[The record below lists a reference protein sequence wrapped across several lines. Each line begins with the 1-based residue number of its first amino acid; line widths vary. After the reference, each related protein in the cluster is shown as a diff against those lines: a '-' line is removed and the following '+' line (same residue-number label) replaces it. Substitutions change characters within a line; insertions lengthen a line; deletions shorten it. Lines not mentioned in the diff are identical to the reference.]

1 MTQITEISQAIA
13 KEITVDFQGH
23 GFITGRG
30 LARLLGVSQPLFT
43 DKQMPSKIRE
53 ILTGYGFEPDNIAQ
67 NGFPDLLLPSIAFY
81 YAVDARKTS
90 SQARQVLKVLGAIG
104 ARTWM
109 QQVKGWKK
117 EEEQPVAP
125 PVSPL
130 PPADVRVINLVGAL
144 KDLGFELDNPRF
156 NQELKDL
163 TGDIL
168 GLTPVHSLQPATSR
182 WCGVVERAEHLG
194 YPVGIVTRKRVALGK
209 YVKKHYQGEVR
220 QEKRL
225 CNGTHREINLYEIG
239 DRLDRLIMAYLGS
252 SAPCAIDETSIR

>member
-1 MTQITEISQAIA
+1 MKSLQGKGLSLLTSVDTE
-13 KEITVDFQGH
+13 GH

-30 LARLLGVSQPLFT
+30 LARLLGVGQPLFT

-53 ILTGYGFEPDNIAQ
+53 ILTGYGFEPDKITQ

-117 EEEQPVAP
+117 EEQPVQP
-125 PVSPL
+125 PQPAL
-130 PPADVRVINLVGAL
+130 PPADVRVANLMEACKFFHL
-144 KDLGFELDNPRF
+144 DADNPRF
-156 NQELKDL
+156 QQALSDL

-168 GLTPVHSLQPATSR
+168 GLTPERQLEEGKDR
-182 WCGVVERAEHLG
+182 WCGVAERAEELG
-194 YPVGIVTRKRVALGK
+194 YGVKRVTSQRSMLGK
-209 YVKKHYQGEVR
+209 WVKKHFQGVPR
-220 QEKRL
+220 REKRL
-225 CNGTHREINLYEIG
+225 CNGTHRGIYIYPVGENLDACI
-239 DRLDRLIMAYLGS
+239 
-252 SAPCAIDETSIR
+252 ETFFELH